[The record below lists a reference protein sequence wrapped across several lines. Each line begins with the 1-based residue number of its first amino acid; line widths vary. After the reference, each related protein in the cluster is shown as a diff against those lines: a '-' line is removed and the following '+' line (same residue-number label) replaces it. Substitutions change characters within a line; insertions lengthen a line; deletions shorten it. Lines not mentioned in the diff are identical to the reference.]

1 MYSAVYHATRVAQ
14 GSFDFMTFINIA
26 LWDIGAGWI
35 LIEEAGGEF
44 ATLFTD
50 ENRKQSG
57 DPYHLWCVGGSKQI
71 VNQLEPEVKR
81 LIKL

>member
-14 GSFDFMTFINIA
+14 GSFDFMAFINIA

-44 ATLFTD
+44 TTLFTD
-50 ENRKQSG
+50 EKRKQAG
-57 DPYHLWCVGGSKQI
+57 DPYHLWCVSGPKEI
-71 VNQLEPEVKR
+71 VSRLEPEIR
-81 LIKL
+81 KLT